1 MRRPTASIAWRGWWA
16 CLLLST
22 GLPLLAPAA
31 AAGQARPEV
40 VVSAAVSLGDVLARL
55 VPIVER
61 QAGVRLVVNLGASNI
76 LARQIVAGA
85 RVDLFISADEAQMDV
100 VAGQVVS
107 GTRRPL
113 VRNQLAVAV
122 ARDSART
129 VRAAGDLRDTSIR
142 RIAIGDPYSVPAGVY
157 ARQWLE
163 HVGLWSALQTRLLPT
178 ASVRAA
184 LATVERGAADAA
196 IVYRTDL
203 ATAPRARLAMV
214 IAPPEGPVVVYPA
227 AVIRDGRNA
236 AGARRVLDAL
246 FTSEARAVFTGAGF
260 LQP

>member
-1 MRRPTASIAWRGWWA
+1 MPMKTHGSCRIVPRIGSNRSKLDVMRRPTASIAWRGWWA

-85 RVDLFISADEAQMDV
+85 RVDLFISADDAQMDA
-100 VAGQVVS
+100 VAGHVLA
-107 GTRRPL
+107 GTRGPL

-122 ARDSART
+122 ASRGS
-129 VRAAGDLRDTSIR
+129 
-142 RIAIGDPYSVPAGVY
+142 
-157 ARQWLE
+157 
-163 HVGLWSALQTRLLPT
+163 TRGM
-178 ASVRAA
+178 SH
-184 LATVERGAADAA
+184 
-196 IVYRTDL
+196 
-203 ATAPRARLAMV
+203 TAP
-214 IAPPEGPVVVYPA
+214 
-227 AVIRDGRNA
+227 
-236 AGARRVLDAL
+236 
-246 FTSEARAVFTGAGF
+246 SEDT
-260 LQP
+260 